1 MYGLKEEIDLS
12 FLNGREVIQIAM
24 GVYQTQL
31 GFDEDVTISVGG
43 EFTYFGGQ
51 GDSIWKPE
59 PGFSPVAA
67 RTVALLGASIQF
79 FESNENGALKLSFS
93 NSQRLT
99 IPDSSKKHESCQ
111 ITRPGHTIV
120 A

>member
-1 MYGLKEEIDLS
+1 MYGLKKEIDLS
-12 FLNGREVIQIAM
+12 FLHGREVIQIAI
-24 GVYQTQL
+24 GVYQAQF
-31 GFDEDVTISVGG
+31 GFDEEVTICVDG

-79 FESNENGALKLSFS
+79 FESNENGTLKLSFS
-93 NSQRLT
+93 NRQRLT
-99 IPDSSKKHESCQ
+99 IPNSSKECESYQ

-120 A
+120 V